1 MEIWMASNTYLLFEA
16 SSLVC
21 RCRWVSFLTLLVTF
35 FGFHVSFREFQKKMD
50 FKVRPDYHKR
60 LEPLKIYHYWIPF
73 SVSENP
79 GASSFWA
86 SFFSCHYQFGVDI
99 HVAFQGY
106 LDLTS
111 WILMQKVSDWTKLRI
126 SPTFLDPRRDW
137 VVSCLYMLS
146 QCCPCVFLDLVHRNV
161 TNLAETFPRKL
172 KEFPADRTGQFL
184 YPSTLRS
191 KQMALY
197 PLTFSALVH
206 QKIAIVLSY
215 FDPLV

>member
-1 MEIWMASNTYLLFEA
+1 MGFIFQLPLSIRGGHPC
-16 SSLVC
+16 SLPGVP
-21 RCRWVSFLTLLVTF
+21 RPHQL
-35 FGFHVSFREFQKKMD
+35 D
-50 FKVRPDYHKR
+50 F
-60 LEPLKIYHYWIPF
+60 
-73 SVSENP
+73 
-79 GASSFWA
+79 
-86 SFFSCHYQFGVDI
+86 
-99 HVAFQGY
+99 
-106 LDLTS
+106 
-111 WILMQKVSDWTKLRI
+111 LMQKVSDWTKLRI